1 VPISKGLTTSAG
13 GHHATTLKRPIAAQ
27 VRDHHSDSFI
37 ECSLATVHDPMA
49 FLQASVCQQ

>member
-37 ECSLATVHDPMA
+37 ECSLATR
-49 FLQASVCQQ
+49 S